1 MGDLVERAK
10 KVITPALGMDTQ
22 LEVVKGEGVYV
33 ETKDG
38 KRYLDLSAG
47 TAVLNTG
54 HRHPKVVEAA
64 KKQIDQLIHAG
75 CVYYY
80 DSFVKLA
87 EMLAEITPG
96 DIGMFFFSNSGAEAV
111 EGAMKLARYVTG
123 RPGIIS
129 FQGAFHG
136 RTFAAVSVTTSSAKY
151 RSHYRPLLPEVYRV
165 PYPYCYRCP
174 YGQKRES
181 CSLECLGFIRRMF
194 QYEIYPEEVAAFII
208 EPVQGEGGYI
218 DPPKEFIKGLREMA
232 DEYGIM
238 LIFDEVQTGFGR
250 TARWFAAEHFDV
262 VPDIM
267 SIAKGI
273 ASGFPLSAVAS
284 TPEIMSKWS
293 PGAHGTTFGGNPVSC
308 AAAIATIETIR
319 EEKLLERAQ
328 KISEMVYDR
337 LNNMKR
343 KYKMIGDV
351 RGLGYMIGI
360 ELVKD
365 GKEPYPEGV
374 KEVRRIALDK
384 GLIVISCGTFGNV
397 LRLIPPLVITEEE
410 MNKALDILEEAIK
423 EVNG

>member
-1 MGDLVERAK
+1 MGNLVERARR
-10 KVITPALGMDTQ
+10 VITPALGMDTQ
-22 LEVVKGEGVYV
+22 LEVVRGEGVYV
-33 ETKDG
+33 ETEDG
-38 KRYLDLSAG
+38 RRYIDLSAG

-54 HRHPKVVEAA
+54 HRHPEVVAAA
-64 KKQIDQLIHAG
+64 KRQIDQLIHAG

-80 DSFVKLA
+80 ESFVKLA
-87 EMLAEITPG
+87 EMLTEITPG
-96 DIGMFFFSNSGAEAV
+96 DIGMFFFSNAGAEAV

-123 RPGIIS
+123 RPGLIS

-136 RTFAAVSVTTSSAKY
+136 RTFAAISVTTSSAKY
-151 RSHYRPLLPEVYRV
+151 RSHYRPLLPEVYRA

-174 YGQKRES
+174 FGQKRES

-194 QYEIYPEEVAAFII
+194 RYEIYPDEVAAFII

-232 DEYGIM
+232 DEHGIM
-238 LIFDEVQTGFGR
+238 LIFDEVQSGFGR

-267 SIAKGI
+267 AMAKGI

-284 TPEIMSKWS
+284 TPEIMSKWA

-308 AAAIATIETIR
+308 AAAIATIEVIR

-328 KISEMVYDR
+328 EISEWVYDR
-337 LNNMKR
+337 LKRMKK
-343 KYKMIGDV
+343 KYKILGDV

-360 ELVKD
+360 ELIKD
-365 GKEPYPEGV
+365 GKEPYGEGLN
-374 KEVRRIALDK
+374 EVRRIALDK
-384 GLIVISCGTFGNV
+384 GLIVIGCGTFGNV
-397 LRLIPPLVITEEE
+397 IRLIPPLIITREE
-410 MNKALDILEEAIK
+410 MERAIDILEEAIK